1 MAKEKDSES
10 VVTSRVNYGNI
21 IDSDRDTTELMNK
34 KLTPAT
40 INVLLVQLD
49 ENSAEYQALKQKYV
63 NEVVGTKKQ
72 VLFV

>member
-21 IDSDRDTTELMNK
+21 IDSDRDTTELMDK

-40 INVLLVQLD
+40 TKVLLGQLD
-49 ENSAEYQALKQKYV
+49 KNSA
-63 NEVVGTKKQ
+63 
-72 VLFV
+72 